1 MRSCLKAIKAG
12 GVTALAHITGGGL
25 IENPP
30 RVYGDDLAM
39 RLDLTSW
46 RLPPVFR
53 WLAAQGGVEARE
65 MLRTFNCGLGMLI
78 VVEAERADAVR
89 DALSA
94 AGETPI
100 TVGVLEARTGDPVVF
115 DGLSATWLA

>member
-1 MRSCLKAIKAG
+1 
-12 GVTALAHITGGGL
+12 
-25 IENPP
+25 
-30 RVYGDDLAM
+30 
-39 RLDLTSW
+39 
-46 RLPPVFR
+46 
-53 WLAAQGGVEARE
+53 
-65 MLRTFNCGLGMLI
+65 MLI